1 MNTTKSEQ
9 NQSWASKKVSK
20 LGNLQKP
27 TTVCYGYKVTSE
39 GKLVAYPT
47 EAIIVFHIF
56 ERFADGDSLGKIAAS
71 LARMKVKI
79 SHRQRVVDARD
90 N

>member
-9 NQSWASKKVSK
+9 IKAGLRKSFQTGESAKAS
-20 LGNLQKP
+20 
-27 TTVCYGYKVTSE
+27 TVCYGYKVTSE

-71 LARMKVKI
+71 LARMKVK
-79 SHRQRVVDARD
+79 SPTGKELWTRARF
-90 N
+90 